1 MGKRKRLNSQ
11 GFVEEAIENIKNDR
25 ALATDL
31 LVHLT
36 GYMKAS
42 EERHQSCGVV
52 AAKYLET
59 LQRSNEQLV
68 KIIAQIKNNK
78 DQDEDLTLSNE
89 ETENIFE
96 MIKDTA

>member
-68 KIIAQIKNNK
+68 KLASLLSKKETSVATGLSPIEKSDIYDLIN
-78 DQDEDLTLSNE
+78 ED
-89 ETENIFE
+89 
-96 MIKDTA
+96 

>member
-1 MGKRKRLNSQ
+1 MGKRKHIDSQ

-25 ALATDL
+25 AIATDL
-31 LVHLT
+31 LIHLT

-68 KIIAQIKNNK
+68 KLASLLSKKEASVATGLSQLEKSDIY
-78 DQDEDLTLSNE
+78 DLINE
-89 ETENIFE
+89 E
-96 MIKDTA
+96 

>member
-1 MGKRKRLNSQ
+1 MGKRKHIDSRD
-11 GFVEEAIENIKNDR
+11 FVELAIDNIKNDR
-25 ALATDL
+25 AIATDL

-68 KIIAQIKNNK
+68 KLASLLSRKEASTATGLSSMEKSEIYDLIN
-78 DQDEDLTLSNE
+78 ED
-89 ETENIFE
+89 
-96 MIKDTA
+96 

>member
-1 MGKRKRLNSQ
+1 MGKRKHINSQ
-11 GFVEEAIENIKNDR
+11 NFVEQAIENIKNDR

-36 GYMKAS
+36 NYMKVS

-68 KIIAQIKNNK
+68 KLSSLLSKKETSAYTGLSSMEKSEIYDLIN
-78 DQDEDLTLSNE
+78 ED
-89 ETENIFE
+89 
-96 MIKDTA
+96 

>member
-1 MGKRKRLNSQ
+1 MGKRKHIDSRD
-11 GFVEEAIENIKNDR
+11 FVELAIDNIKNDR

-68 KIIAQIKNNK
+68 KLASLLSRKETSTTTGLSSMEKSDIYDLIN
-78 DQDEDLTLSNE
+78 ED
-89 ETENIFE
+89 
-96 MIKDTA
+96 

>member
-1 MGKRKRLNSQ
+1 MGKRKHINSQ
-11 GFVEEAIENIKNDR
+11 DFVEQAIENIRNDR
-25 ALATDL
+25 AIATDL

-68 KIIAQIKNNK
+68 KLASLLSRKEAATATGLSPLEKSDIYDLIN
-78 DQDEDLTLSNE
+78 ED
-89 ETENIFE
+89 
-96 MIKDTA
+96 

>member
-1 MGKRKRLNSQ
+1 MGKRKHINSKD
-11 GFVEEAIENIKNDR
+11 FVDEAIENIKNDR

-31 LVHLT
+31 LIHLT
-36 GYMKAS
+36 NYMKAS

-68 KIIAQIKNNK
+68 KLASLISKKEASVATGLSQEEKSDIYDLIK
-78 DQDEDLTLSNE
+78 ED
-89 ETENIFE
+89 
-96 MIKDTA
+96 

>member
-1 MGKRKRLNSQ
+1 MGKRKHINSQ
-11 GFVEEAIENIKNDR
+11 SFVEEAIENIKNDR

-36 GYMKAS
+36 SYMKAS

-68 KIIAQIKNNK
+68 KLASLLSRKETSVATGLSQEEKSDIYDLIK
-78 DQDEDLTLSNE
+78 ED
-89 ETENIFE
+89 
-96 MIKDTA
+96 